1 MDISVV
7 IPLYNKCNS
16 IASAIESITKQ
27 KYPAKEIIVVNDGST
42 DGSEKIVES
51 LENPIIRLITQ
62 LNTGVSSARNKG
74 IELAKCEWIAFLDA
88 DDYWCKGY
96 LETISELHIKF
107 PKAQILGSNY
117 RYQDHSG
124 AFSNTRF
131 NKLRFTHQQ
140 EGLLFNYFEV
150 AAHSSPPLWSSAVVV
165 SKLALL
171 EIGGFPLGVKSG
183 EDLITWAKLAVQNNI
198 AYTTKALATF
208 VLDPAHSYDEKPNRS
223 PQIPDIVGLELK
235 KIYNKHSYIKG
246 LKQYVAHWHKMRAS
260 IYLRFG
266 DRSKALNEIL
276 KTLRYQP
283 FQIKVFIYLLLL
295 FLPNKWTLSIFKR
308 LT

>member
-27 KYPAKEIIVVNDGST
+27 KFPAKEIIVVNDGST

-124 AFSNTRF
+124 AFSNTRL
-131 NKLRFTHQQ
+131 NKLPFNHQQ

-235 KIYNKHSYIKG
+235 KIYNKQSYIKG

>member
-1 MDISVV
+1 LDISVV